1 MTHIQSMVICILVTN
16 VFIFFISRYPI
27 CIIAICYEGKR
38 EGAFICG
45 SNRYGRCDHDC
56 HQSQRYKLFHKMY
69 LLRFFFRSFSLCYL
83 LSCGILLMILVNY
96 IAYGD
101 GSPPAKFTRII
112 FVYPSLS
119 DHWYHLLVLEF
130 LNLFWSAFSFFV
142 RFVFGFIIAD
152 FSVLFFNWHELW
164 LWWHKLL
171 KVSKI
176 EQSNASA

>member
-1 MTHIQSMVICILVTN
+1 
-16 VFIFFISRYPI
+16 
-27 CIIAICYEGKR
+27 
-38 EGAFICG
+38 
-45 SNRYGRCDHDC
+45 
-56 HQSQRYKLFHKMY
+56 MY
-69 LLRFFFRSFSLCYL
+69 LLRFFFRLFSLCYL

-130 LNLFWSAFSFFV
+130 PNLFRSAFFYFV
-142 RFVFGFIIAD
+142 RFVSCFIIAD

-164 LWWHKLL
+164 LWWHELL
-171 KVSKI
+171 PCDYIRTLKAFLIGGFPVYNSSCLSIETKFLKVITVSKI
-176 EQSNASA
+176 CTVRIFSYISTQI

>member
-1 MTHIQSMVICILVTN
+1 
-16 VFIFFISRYPI
+16 
-27 CIIAICYEGKR
+27 
-38 EGAFICG
+38 
-45 SNRYGRCDHDC
+45 
-56 HQSQRYKLFHKMY
+56 MY

-152 FSVLFFNWHELW
+152 FSVLNLRIFFEVHLSFFALFVSCFIIAGFSALFFNWHELW

>member
-1 MTHIQSMVICILVTN
+1 
-16 VFIFFISRYPI
+16 
-27 CIIAICYEGKR
+27 
-38 EGAFICG
+38 
-45 SNRYGRCDHDC
+45 
-56 HQSQRYKLFHKMY
+56 MY

-164 LWWHKLL
+164 LWWHEFFLFIFNVAL
-171 KVSKI
+171 HNISLSQLPSGHAVF
-176 EQSNASA
+176 QSVHL